1 MRVVLFFDQIQ
12 SGTGG
17 KENSNVE
24 LTVEKG
30 GIGSYM
36 MFEEYMKEI
45 GASVLATTYCSDS
58 YFRENKETVL
68 SKMEGFLNKVKADIL
83 LCGPCFNYYGYV
95 QMSAIL
101 SEYIKQHTECTP
113 IIVCS
118 EENEDIIQ
126 KYKDK
131 IVIVKMPKK
140 GGVGLRES
148 LKNMAK
154 VIKSIY
160 NKEKKESISAYIY

>member
-17 KENSNVE
+17 KENANVE
-24 LTVEKG
+24 LAVEKG

-58 YFRENKETVL
+58 YFRENRETVL
-68 SKMEGFLNKVKADIL
+68 SKMESLLNKVKANIL
-83 LCGPCFNYYGYV
+83 LCGPCFNYYGYA
-95 QMSAIL
+95 QMSAVL
-101 SEYIKQHTECTP
+101 AEYIGQNTECIP
-113 IIVCS
+113 VVVCS
-118 EENEDIIQ
+118 EENGDIIE
-126 KYKDK
+126 KYKNK
-131 IVIVKMPKK
+131 ITIVKMPKK

-148 LKNMAK
+148 LKNMSK
-154 VIKSIY
+154 VIKVIY
-160 NKEKKESISAYIY
+160 NKEDRASISDYIY